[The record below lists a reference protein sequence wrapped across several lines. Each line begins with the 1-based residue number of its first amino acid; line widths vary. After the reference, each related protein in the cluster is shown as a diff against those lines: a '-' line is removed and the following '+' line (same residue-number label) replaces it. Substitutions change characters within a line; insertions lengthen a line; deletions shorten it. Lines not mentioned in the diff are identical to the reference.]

1 MTVMARIT
9 LCLLLASL
17 TPCCVPTGD
26 AASRRRCGADLDQQ
40 FGQTLD
46 SERLKVLE
54 VRVFFEGT
62 T

>member
-1 MTVMARIT
+1 VFQPE
-9 LCLLLASL
+9 
-17 TPCCVPTGD
+17 TPLHGGV
-26 AASRRRCGADLDQQ
+26 AGADLDQQ